1 MSKINLFSISVL
13 LILLMSVSCSDDKND
28 EVVNDD
34 TTLSVTIATGAN
46 GTKADGDPIAKP
58 EELQIRNYAISLF
71 ANEKGGEIISETDAR
86 LDYREATVKEEQ
98 SSCTIEGLKAQ
109 VGKVYVTA
117 VANAET
123 EAYKNYE
130 HYFDLKNAIVK
141 ADPSQLIKVGT
152 TVAELTKND
161 ETVKMQLVQLAA
173 RVDFEAQV
181 DQENSYGW
189 RYEITDVEVYNVN
202 NASDLVIEGYN
213 TQKDLKDL
221 SFTGNQKTISFYTYE
236 RMPDDTDPIKIKV
249 NGVLIHKDNNSVLVK
264 KSYSM
269 TLNPKKTD
277 DGSVKGDGVLHG
289 NRYGVIGVIKP
300 KSAFIIEWKI
310 LQQGEVMV
318 DVPTFE

>member
-28 EVVNDD
+28 EGVNGD
-34 TTLSVTIATGAN
+34 TTLSVTIATSAN

-58 EELQIRNYAISLF
+58 EELQIRNYAIALF
-71 ANEKGGEIISETDAR
+71 ANEKGDEITGATDNR
-86 LDYREATVKEEQ
+86 LDYREATVEKEQ

-109 VGKVYVTA
+109 VGKVYVVA
-117 VANAET
+117 VANAT
-123 EAYKNYE
+123 TGTYKGYE
-130 HYFDLKNAIVK
+130 HYIDLKEATVT
-141 ADPSQLIKVGT
+141 AEPGQLIKVGT
-152 TVAELTKND
+152 SLAKLTKNN
-161 ETVKMQLVQLAA
+161 ETVKMQLTQLAA
-173 RVDFEAQV
+173 RVDFEVQV
-181 DQENSYGW
+181 DQENSDGW

-202 NASDLVIEGYN
+202 KASDLVIEEYN
-213 TQKDLKDL
+213 TQKDLKNL

-249 NGVLIHKDNNSVLVK
+249 NGVLIHKNSSTVQVK
-264 KSYSM
+264 KNYSL

-289 NRYGVIGVIKP
+289 NRYGVTGKIKP

-310 LQQGEVMV
+310 LQQEEIPV